1 MSSGVPQ
8 GTILG
13 PILFNVY
20 VRHLPH
26 VASSFGCELPMFAD
40 DMTLYATSPSPSM
53 ATQVLTC
60 ALHALHTHL
69 SELGLNVNMEKSS
82 VMFVS
87 KHPSPQL
94 PPVTIGT
101 SNLQVTHQARCL
113 GVIITDNLSW
123 SPHVDAILS
132 KVCQKIGVLRR
143 CFRQLS
149 VRARRMYLLC
159 VILPDIEYALA
170 SFVTHLSAGDRSRL
184 SAVYRRAV
192 RAASG
197 ANRQDDITPLLAGLC
212 IQPFELRIVSLFAN
226 FVFKCKIHQ
235 SSARCSL
242 FPQHV

>member
-1 MSSGVPQ
+1 MLLDLQSTDITGTALKWFSSYLQCRHQRVKHPGGHSEYHPVSSGVPQ

-123 SPHVDAILS
+123 SPHVDSIIS
-132 KVCQKIGVLRR
+132 KVCRKIGVLRR

-149 VRARRMYLLC
+149 VRARCLYLLYL
-159 VILPDIEYALA
+159 V
-170 SFVTHLSAGDRSRL
+170 RL
-184 SAVYRRAV
+184 
-192 RAASG
+192 
-197 ANRQDDITPLLAGLC
+197 IKMC
-212 IQPFELRIVSLFAN
+212 VSLY
-226 FVFKCKIHQ
+226 
-235 SSARCSL
+235 L
-242 FPQHV
+242 